1 MLERVRKQRDTLNR
15 SDPAYDGKL
24 AFYDAEEEV
33 CVGVLVFAERYRRLE
48 KKMAAQEKNPC
59 RKVELTAISR
69 VLARVPAQPASSF
82 HEALQMVWLM
92 QLIPQIE
99 SNGFSISLGRLDQYC
114 WPYLKADLAA
124 GTITLEQAQEL
135 LDLLWLKFCE
145 ILRVDSRDAAEV
157 NAGYYVAGQNIEVGG
172 VDRGGHD
179 CTNLLTYLC
188 LNANRH
194 IQLHQPNFTIRLH
207 AGTPQEFLDHAVG
220 SIACGN
226 GMPQVLNDAVI
237 IQHLRHSSSGGT
249 GLYRCRL

>member
-1 MLERVRKQRDTLNR
+1 
-15 SDPAYDGKL
+15 
-24 AFYDAEEEV
+24 
-33 CVGVLVFAERYRRLE
+33 
-48 KKMAAQEKNPC
+48 
-59 RKVELTAISR
+59 
-69 VLARVPAQPASSF
+69 
-82 HEALQMVWLM
+82 M

-179 CTNLLTYLC
+179 CTNLLSYLC

-194 IQLHQPNFTIRLH
+194 ISPILQYDYTR
-207 AGTPQEFLDHAVG
+207 G
-220 SIACGN
+220 
-226 GMPQVLNDAVI
+226 
-237 IQHLRHSSSGGT
+237 HLRSFWIMQ
-249 GLYRCRL
+249 LAALLVEMECRRC